1 MAQRNN
7 NCWEKVRGVRKV
19 SGATKVAEVEVS
31 PQLHLQQS
39 LTTRK
44 GNLWSMIF
52 WEVDQVWDFRTAQV

>member
-1 MAQRNN
+1 MAQSNK

-52 WEVDQVWDFRTAQV
+52 WEVDQV